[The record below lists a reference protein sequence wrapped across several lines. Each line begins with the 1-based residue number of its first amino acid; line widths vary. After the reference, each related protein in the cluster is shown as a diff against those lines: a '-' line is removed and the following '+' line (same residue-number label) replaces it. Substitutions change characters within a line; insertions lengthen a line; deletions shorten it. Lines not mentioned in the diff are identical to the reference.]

1 MAGRLDQQVAI
12 VTGGS
17 SGIGRATAV
26 ALAAEGVRLVV
37 VGRSPA
43 KIDETI
49 ALAREQNPSLD
60 ALGLS
65 LDVTRR
71 SDMDLMAAKTLERF
85 GRIDILVA
93 SAGCGG
99 GRLSRER
106 NVPYA
111 VVQLPLA
118 EWSEIVDTNLNG
130 VIHSVQAVL
139 PAMIAQRSGQI
150 LPVSSS
156 RGATIPL
163 PYAAAYSASKRALT
177 GYLESLVAE
186 VRCHQI
192 RVQAVLP
199 DVVETPMMEGT
210 RNLAPHG
217 LMKPE
222 RVAAWMVYMLTRP
235 LDTVLV
241 NPLIQPFGGSQP
253 GEEHD

>member
-1 MAGRLDQQVAI
+1 MGGRLDQQVAI

-17 SGIGRATAV
+17 SGIGRAV
-26 ALAAEGVRLVV
+26 SIALAREGVRLVV
-37 VGRSPA
+37 VGRDPA
-43 KIDETI
+43 KIDATLD
-49 ALAREQNPSLD
+49 LARAENP
-60 ALGLS
+60 ALQAFGLA
-65 LDVTRR
+65 LDVTQRT
-71 SDMDLMAAKTLERF
+71 DMDLMAAQTLERF
-85 GRIDILVA
+85 GRIDILIA

-106 NVPYA
+106 NVPFA

-130 VIHSVQAVL
+130 VIHSTQAVL
-139 PAMIAQRSGQI
+139 PAMIQQRRGQI

-177 GYLESLVAE
+177 GYLESFSAG
-186 VRCHQI
+186 VRHLGI
-192 RVQAVLP
+192 RVQTILP

-222 RVAAWMVYMLTRP
+222 DVANWMVTMLCLP
-235 LDTVLV
+235 PDTVV
-241 NPLIQPFGGSQP
+241 INPLIRPFGGNQP
-253 GEEHD
+253 GETS